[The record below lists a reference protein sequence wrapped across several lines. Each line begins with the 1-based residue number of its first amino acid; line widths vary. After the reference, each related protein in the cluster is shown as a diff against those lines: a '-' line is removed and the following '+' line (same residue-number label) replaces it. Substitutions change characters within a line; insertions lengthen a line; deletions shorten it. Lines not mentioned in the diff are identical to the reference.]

1 MSPIKNRSGHFRAA
15 NLRPEVQLS
24 PPREELVR
32 KKRTTLCVLPE
43 RTLHGGFQAVLLSR
57 SVPDCIFREERLSC
71 LQAPGGGRGIRK
83 LILQLV
89 EFSYLSYR
97 LNEHKTPK
105 HGWMRG
111 LSILHLAESL
121 PVTVQ
126 HWPGCKQKCYMA
138 QRSFPLPQ
146 KL

>member
-1 MSPIKNRSGHFRAA
+1 
-15 NLRPEVQLS
+15 VQLS

-83 LILQLV
+83 LTLQLV

-97 LNEHKTPK
+97 LNEHKTRLDEGTLYPASC
-105 HGWMRG
+105 RVT
-111 LSILHLAESL
+111 SRDCPALAWL
-121 PVTVQ
+121 
-126 HWPGCKQKCYMA
+126 
-138 QRSFPLPQ
+138 
-146 KL
+146 